1 MDSGLLAEPV
11 IGPRFARTRWL
22 GPAMT
27 RHSSAARFDWG
38 AGNPLS
44 MFCSQKMRGS
54 RAPTGAGAEA
64 PHPMARLAVEPISGS
79 PEITQAHDAGP
90 GAPFGALL
98 RRSPYGVGPR
108 FPAFAPISRLP
119 AGDRCVPERSPDA
132 ARVRAVRSAR
142 PRAPHQPRPGIA
154 GRRLPDLRTC

>member
-1 MDSGLLAEPV
+1 MNLSQGRV
-11 IGPRFARTRWL
+11 GSIGQ
-22 GPAMT
+22 
-27 RHSSAARFDWG
+27 SSAARFDWG

-54 RAPTGAGAEA
+54 RAPTGAGADT
-64 PHPMARLAVEPISGS
+64 PHPVARLAVEPISGS

-98 RRSPYGVGPR
+98 RRSHYGVGPR

-119 AGDRCVPERSPDA
+119 AGDRCVP
-132 ARVRAVRSAR
+132 
-142 PRAPHQPRPGIA
+142 G
-154 GRRLPDLRTC
+154 

>member
-54 RAPTGAGAEA
+54 RAPTGAGADT
-64 PHPMARLAVEPISGS
+64 PHPVARLAVEPISGS

-108 FPAFAPISRLP
+108 FRRRRHVPA
-119 AGDRCVPERSPDA
+119 DRQPTPGG
-132 ARVRAVRSAR
+132 R
-142 PRAPHQPRPGIA
+142 P
-154 GRRLPDLRTC
+154 